1 MAQGGVA
8 CGVLTLLLTVIVCLP
23 IVLILRVD
31 GTLTWSWLLVF
42 IPFWLVN
49 ALLCV
54 AIFGRPCFAARAE
67 DAKAADV
74 IALVPWKAAGV
85 LALII
90 ASEVMLGPNPN
101 PHPNPNPNP
110 HPNPNPSLSPHQAVA
125 PSTLTLALALP

>member
-31 GTLTWSWLLVF
+31 GTVTWSWLLVF
-42 IPFWLVN
+42 IPFWLVNALLSLTVTLTLTLSLTLTLILPEPVSNPNPNLSPNPKPNPIPNQVN

-67 DAKAADV
+67 DAKAR
-74 IALVPWKAAGV
+74 P
-85 LALII
+85 
-90 ASEVMLGPNPN
+90 
-101 PHPNPNPNP
+101 
-110 HPNPNPSLSPHQAVA
+110 
-125 PSTLTLALALP
+125 

>member
-31 GTLTWSWLLVF
+31 GTVTWSWLLVF

-74 IALVPWKAAGV
+74 IALVPWKVSLAWVRVGVGVRVGAGV
-85 LALII
+85 GVGVRVGAR
-90 ASEVMLGPNPN
+90 ARG
-101 PHPNPNPNP
+101 
-110 HPNPNPSLSPHQAVA
+110 
-125 PSTLTLALALP
+125 

>member
-31 GTLTWSWLLVF
+31 GTVTWSWLLVF

-85 LALII
+85 LALT
-90 ASEVMLGPNPN
+90 LT
-101 PHPNPNPNP
+101 
-110 HPNPNPSLSPHQAVA
+110 L
-125 PSTLTLALALP
+125 TLTLALF

>member
-1 MAQGGVA
+1 MGAGEGEANPNPDPNPNPKPEPQPNPNPN
-8 CGVLTLLLTVIVCLP
+8 LNPNPKPNP
-23 IVLILRVD
+23 I
-31 GTLTWSWLLVF
+31 
-42 IPFWLVN
+42 PNQVN

-90 ASEVMLGPNPN
+90 ASEVMLS
-101 PHPNPNPNP
+101 
-110 HPNPNPSLSPHQAVA
+110 PSPSPQ
-125 PSTLTLALALP
+125 PQPQP